1 MKTLFV
7 VLPQCIEK
15 ALEATAKIALAAS
28 TELGEYLQLISNSAP
43 YGWGLYSEDARKSK
57 ELAYIMSAVESMSKA
72 DYVAFAPEWQKYKEC
87 RVLHDIAEQ
96 YELDIIECEVP
107 KLTPEPEL
115 KLALKPCPFCGET
128 EMLTC
133 ANEDTEHGKEY
144 SVFCSTC
151 GTSGPVTSNAV
162 ELWNMWG
169 EKRQSPHG

>member
-15 ALEATAKIALAAS
+15 ALEAAAQIALAAS

-43 YGWGLYSEDARKSK
+43 YGWGLYCEDARKSK
-57 ELAYIMSAVESMSKA
+57 ELTYITSAVESMSRA

-87 RVLHDIAEQ
+87 RVLHDISEQ

-115 KLALKPCPFCGET
+115 KSGLKACPFCGET
-128 EMLTC
+128 EILTC
-133 ANEDTEHGKEY
+133 ACEDTEYGKEY

-151 GTSGPVTSNAV
+151 RTSGPTANSESDTI
-162 ELWNMWG
+162 ELWNSR
-169 EKRQSPHG
+169 E